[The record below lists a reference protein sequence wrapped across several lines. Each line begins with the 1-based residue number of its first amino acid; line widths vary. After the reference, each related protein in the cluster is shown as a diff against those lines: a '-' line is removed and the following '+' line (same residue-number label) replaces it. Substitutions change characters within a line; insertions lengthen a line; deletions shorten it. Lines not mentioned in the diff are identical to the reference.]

1 MSGLTEAGR
10 RAVRE
15 AAGRYGVSEQTA
27 EAMLHA
33 LVRGGGTMAQFNIPE
48 LGGSGQWLAGG
59 MTMVGD
65 MFNHGLQ
72 ATVSGLA
79 SDLAGAMS
87 AERLVEAPKATSMRM
102 MGQSHGWWPD
112 GLGQPSAT
120 GGQNDIAYAVFPS
133 TRRLAV
139 KLGERVFLFDT
150 REHNIGGVSQSQAG
164 GGLSSLSFQSQYG
177 NLALVELPRVDGG
190 GQTQAQGGGDQGQ
203 AQGGGGQASW
213 QDSGVQSERAP
224 TRAETE
230 TPHETRTEAPRAAP
244 PPPPPATMTSSPSTA
259 LADVDS
265 VLRTIERLAELRD
278 KGALTDEDYNAKK
291 TELLSRI

>member
-72 ATVSGLA
+72 ATVAGLA
-79 SDLAGAMS
+79 SDLAGQMN
-87 AERLVEAPKATSMRM
+87 AERLVEAPKTTSMGM

-150 REHNIGGVSQSQAG
+150 REHNIGGVSQSQSG
-164 GGLSSLSFQSQYG
+164 GGLSSLSFQSQFG

-190 GQTQAQGGGDQGQ
+190 GQAQTQT
-203 AQGGGGQASW
+203 QGGGGQASW
-213 QDSGVQSERAP
+213 QDSGVQAEHAP
-224 TRAETE
+224 ARVDPE
-230 TPHETRTEAPRAAP
+230 TPQETRTEAPRAAP
-244 PPPPPATMTSSPSTA
+244 PPPPPATMTAGPSTA

>member
-48 LGGSGQWLAGG
+48 LGGNGQWLAGG

-72 ATVSGLA
+72 ATVAGLA
-79 SDLAGAMS
+79 SDLAGQMR
-87 AERLVEAPKATSMRM
+87 AERLVEAPKAASMGM
-102 MGQSHGWWPD
+102 MGQTHGWWPD
-112 GLGQPSAT
+112 ELGQPSAT
-120 GGQNDIAYAVFPS
+120 GGQNDISYAVFPS

-139 KLGERVFLFDT
+139 RLGERVFLFDT
-150 REHNIGGVSQSQAG
+150 REHNIGGVSQSQSG

-190 GQTQAQGGGDQGQ
+190 QAQTQT
-203 AQGGGGQASW
+203 GGGQGQSQGGHPQARS
-213 QDSGVQSERAP
+213 QDAGMQPERTPAHAE
-224 TRAETE
+224 AET
-230 TPHETRTEAPRAAP
+230 PQETRIETPRAAP
-244 PPPPPATMTSSPSTA
+244 PPSPPMTAGPSTA